1 MLRLV
6 ELSLFLAPFAIFAIW
21 RVMAAD
27 GGPSVRMVV
36 AAACLLAVLAG
47 VLVWLRQDEAL
58 PPGAAYAPA
67 QVQDGQVVSGHPV
80 PR

>member
-21 RVMAAD
+21 RVMATE
-27 GGPSVRMVV
+27 GGPSVRVVV
-36 AAACLLAVLAG
+36 AAACLLAVLTG
-47 VLVWLRQDEAL
+47 VLVWLRREEAL
-58 PPGAAYAPA
+58 PPGTAYAPA
-67 QVQDGQVVSGHPV
+67 QLQDGQIVSGHPV